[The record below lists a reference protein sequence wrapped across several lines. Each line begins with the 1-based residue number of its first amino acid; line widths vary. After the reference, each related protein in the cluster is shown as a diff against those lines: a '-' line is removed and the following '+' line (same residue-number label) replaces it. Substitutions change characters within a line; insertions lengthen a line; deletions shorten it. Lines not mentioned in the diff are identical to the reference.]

1 MAKATPR
8 KNKGT
13 IVQFK
18 ATSGGSYAAVT
29 RIQKIKLPF
38 PASVVD
44 EITGLDDDVL
54 VEANAIDDWGNVEI
68 EKIFDPEDTLDAAM
82 LTACGS
88 STDCFIKATLPSG
101 RTMEF
106 SGNAKE
112 IADSDRTAKTYSR
125 ITWKMH
131 CNVIPTFVAPV

>member
-18 ATSGGSYAAVT
+18 ATSGGTYAAVT
-29 RIQKIKLPF
+29 RIQKLKLPF
-38 PASVVD
+38 PVNQVD
-44 EITGLDDDVL
+44 EITGLDDDVI
-54 VEANAIDDWGNVEI
+54 VEANAIDNWGECEI
-68 EKIFDPEDTLDAAM
+68 EKIFDHEDTLDAAM
-82 LTACGS
+82 LTACGGA
-88 STDCFIKATLPSG
+88 DCYIKVTLIRG

-112 IADSDRTAKTYSR
+112 LSDSDRTAKNYSR
-125 ITWKMH
+125 LTWKLH